1 MSKHDWAWLGEI
13 KDENFAVPIYLS
25 TIVST
30 KAPKL
35 TLGSHCCQPKSVNS
49 LILPTGKVFLKGF

>member
-13 KDENFAVPIYLS
+13 KDGNFAVPIYLS

-49 LILPTGKVFLKGF
+49 SPGKSIFQ